1 MENKTAAEILE
12 NHWESNQKNEP
23 FDEVYFGTTDS
34 CLLAMKEYAEQE
46 IRRHLE
52 IAATNAKLSVNNNGD
67 ESIEDE
73 YQVCDDYG
81 DSHVIIIDKESITG
95 IKIEL

>member
-1 MENKTAAEILE
+1 MEIRTASDVINKAG
-12 NHWESNQKNEP
+12 
-23 FDEVYFGTTDS
+23 VFGTTEELEELMNEWCRS
-34 CLLAMKEYAEQE
+34 QIK
-46 IRRHLE
+46 RHLD
-52 IAATNAKLSVNNNGD
+52 IAADNAKLSVNNNGD